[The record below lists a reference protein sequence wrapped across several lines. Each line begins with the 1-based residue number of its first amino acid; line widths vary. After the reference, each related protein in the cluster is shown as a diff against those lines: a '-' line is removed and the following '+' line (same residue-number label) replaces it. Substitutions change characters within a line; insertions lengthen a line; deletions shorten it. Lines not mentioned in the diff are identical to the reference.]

1 MVRTKIGIFRF
12 VLNWAF
18 ISFYFSNKLHF
29 NQNKIILNNTTLPK
43 FEKKSQGTFIVP
55 KLTLGPFLT
64 PCVRNGYK
72 LKDWGFR
79 IPAYIESKSR

>member
-1 MVRTKIGIFRF
+1 MGFIAIVVCIWQGRF
-12 VLNWAF
+12 
-18 ISFYFSNKLHF
+18 
-29 NQNKIILNNTTLPK
+29 
-43 FEKKSQGTFIVP
+43 QGTLVP

-64 PCVRNGYK
+64 LSVRNGHK